1 LEPNLILT
9 GFMGTGKTTV
19 GRAMAERLKRTFVD
33 TDAWIEERAGK
44 SVAAIFAEEGEDRF
58 RAWEA
63 EACAAFSEPQELI
76 IATGGWTLGPVKNRE
91 WMEQGGRI
99 ICLTASPDKILERLS
114 DATDRPLLAN
124 EDRTAKVRDL
134 LKQREPVY
142 RSFAWQVNTTEMN
155 TAEVMLHVLA
165 LYGSI
170 TNLIEPETFELPM
183 QERSM
188 SILFGA
194 DLLDVIGALLRARGL
209 RGGVAVISDS
219 NVAPLYGDRVVKSLA
234 TAGSEPRLLRVPAG
248 EASKTLDTASVLYE
262 KLVESGIERSGL
274 IVALGGGVIGDLA
287 GFVAATYLRGIQW
300 IDVPTSLLAMIDA
313 SIGGKVG
320 VDLPGGKNLVGA
332 FHPPLMT
339 ISDMTVLRTLPGREF
354 RSGLAEMIKAGVIA
368 DAELFTM
375 FESGEATTQ
384 PHPPAPSPEI
394 TSFDFAQDAI
404 SGEGER
410 PALRPLSKR
419 LLLSIGEGLGV
430 RLPEMMRRSIQVK
443 VDVVRE
449 DPFERGR
456 RAALNLGHTI
466 GHGIETASK
475 FELLHGEAIA
485 IGMVAEAR
493 VAERIGLARSG
504 VADRIEHATEHA
516 GLPTRCADLDID
528 AIIALMRSDKKKQGG
543 RLKYAL
549 PRDIGDVAI
558 GVDVKDDVVREV
570 LIEMKEQA

>member
-1 LEPNLILT
+1 MEPNLILT

-44 SVAAIFAEEGEDRF
+44 SVAAIFAEDGEDRF

-76 IATGGWTLGPVKNRE
+76 IATGGWTLGPAKNRE
-91 WMEQGGRI
+91 LMEQGGRI
-99 ICLTASPDKILERLS
+99 ICLTATPDKILERLS
-114 DATDRPLLAN
+114 SATERPLLAH
-124 EDRTAKVRDL
+124 EDRVAKVREL

-142 RSFAWQVNTTEMN
+142 RSFAWQVNTTDMSP
-155 TAEVMLHVLA
+155 AEAMAHVLA
-165 LYGSI
+165 LYESI
-170 TNLIEPETFELPM
+170 TSRVEPETFELPM

-188 SILFGA
+188 SILLGA
-194 DLLDVIGALLRARGL
+194 DLLDVIGVLLRARGL

-219 NVAPLYGDRVVKSLA
+219 NVAPLYGDRVAKSLA
-234 TAGSEPRLLRVPAG
+234 MSGFEPLLLRVPAG
-248 EASKTLDTASVLYE
+248 EASKTLDTASMLYE
-262 KLVESGIERSGL
+262 KLVEGGIERGGL

-339 ISDMTVLRTLPGREF
+339 ISDPTALRTLPGREF
-354 RSGLAEMIKAGVIA
+354 RSGLAEMIKAGVIT
-368 DAELFTM
+368 DAELFAM
-375 FESGEATTQ
+375 FESSEVTTQ
-384 PHPPAPSPEI
+384 PFTLIAPSPARI
-394 TSFDFAQDAI
+394 PCRR
-404 SGEGER
+404 GRR
-410 PALRPLSKR
+410 PEQLPS
-419 LLLSIGEGLGV
+419 ETD
-430 RLPEMMRRSIQVK
+430 LPEMMRRSIQVK
-443 VDVVRE
+443 VDVVCE
-449 DPFERGR
+449 DPFEQGR

-466 GHGIETASK
+466 GHGIEAASK
-475 FELLHGEAIA
+475 FELRHGEAIA
-485 IGMVAEAR
+485 IGTVAEAR
-493 VAERIGLARSG
+493 VAERIGLAGSG
-504 VADRIEHATEHA
+504 VAERIERAIERA

-543 RLKYAL
+543 QLKYAL
-549 PRDIGDVAI
+549 PRDIGDVVI

-570 LIEMKEQA
+570 LMEMKERT